1 MMMVRIQEWFL
12 VQKGGIIYYI
22 KEGWEFKALTLCTEY
37 VEEIREAFSCV
48 FLNVLFELNQCIL
61 WSCCSC

>member
-1 MMMVRIQEWFL
+1 ME

-22 KEGWEFKALTLCTEY
+22 KEGWEFKVLTLCTEY

-48 FLNVLFELNQCIL
+48 FLNVLFELNQYYMEL
-61 WSCCSC
+61 L